1 MKQQT
6 LSFFSLFTSTAT
18 LLCCALPA
26 LLVVLGFGATFASLL
41 SVFPQ
46 LIWLSENK
54 LIVFLVSGLVIFSSH
69 LLQRRSQNLDCP
81 IDSKAQACATTRKS
95 SKVILW
101 IATVFWL
108 IGFSFAYILP
118 KFL

>member
-1 MKQQT
+1 MKKA
-6 LSFFSLFTSTAT
+6 LSVFSLFTSTAT

-46 LIWLSENK
+46 LIWLSQNK
-54 LIVFLVSGLVIFSSH
+54 LSVFLVSGIVILSSH
-69 LLQRRSQNLDCP
+69 LLHAQTQNLDCP
-81 IDSKAQACATTRKS
+81 IDSKQETCSTTRKS

-101 IATVFWL
+101 VATVLWAL
-108 IGFSFAYILP
+108 GFSFAYLFP
-118 KFL
+118 LLQ